1 MFVCAWVPVRTC
13 TSDPL
18 KLELIEGKLP
28 DVDAGYWIQVFCKS
42 VLLLTAE
49 PFPLQSLRFKYY
61 APPNWS
67 IEMSLLGDGI
77 RRQGPPR
84 AQEMAHLT
92 SACYTSVKTW
102 VPTPGPQ

>member
-28 DVDAGYWIQVFCKS
+28 DVGAGYWIQVFCKS

-61 APPNWS
+61 APPQ
-67 IEMSLLGDGI
+67 ISLLKCHCWVMGLEDRALPGL
-77 RRQGPPR
+77 RRW
-84 AQEMAHLT
+84 LI
-92 SACYTSVKTW
+92 
-102 VPTPGPQ
+102 